1 MRTRKTTHLLAI
13 STLGLGL
20 AMTLPLCPTAL
31 AAEPSAAQRLDNA
44 TIVTKIKAKLV
55 ADSATRGF
63 NINVDAQNGVVTLR
77 GTAPSE
83 GAKAKAEEIARSIRG
98 VTEIK
103 NELLVGEASLNPQ
116 TTTARAAQ
124 AVKKGEQEAG
134 EAWEATK
141 DKTSQAVQAGKQEAG
156 EAWEAT
162 KDKTSQAVQAG
173 KQGTGDAWIS
183 AKVKSRLMANTET
196 RGLGIHVT
204 TEKGIVTLV
213 GTVPSKAIRKQAIEL
228 AKGVQGVKKVHARE
242 LRVGP
247 S

>member
-141 DKTSQAVQAGKQEAG
+141 DKTGQAVQAGKE
-156 EAWEAT
+156 
-162 KDKTSQAVQAG
+162 
-173 KQGTGDAWIS
+173 GTGDAWIS